1 MTVVRI
7 KQDPGNGLWQLVDEQ
22 DIPLLAR
29 VMNVPAQSDGDIA
42 FFPFRQAAVDTAM
55 GLGYD
60 IDFAASDPAVP
71 LDEPIEVSPQDPS
84 VTGAGDMGS
93 FAEPAFPPPAPD
105 RPLDDP
111 EWVAPFLDAA
121 RTGAVETD
129 GDMLAR
135 LNTDGQEWAR
145 EFCKRFST
153 PLAILDEQ
161 LMLGWFANA
170 IEAGRS
176 AGYEAGMIEAR
187 ALVIEVEGLRTRM
200 AAIRATVGE

>member
-29 VMNVPAQSDGDIA
+29 VMNVPAQGDGDIA

-55 GLGYD
+55 ALGYD

-71 LDEPIEVSPQDPS
+71 MDERIEVSPQDPS
-84 VTGAGDMGS
+84 ATGAGEQNMGS
-93 FAEPAFPPPAPD
+93 FAEPVFPPPAPD

-111 EWVAPFLDAA
+111 EWVAPFLDHA
-121 RTGAVETD
+121 RTGAQETD

-135 LNTDGQEWAR
+135 LGTDGREWAR
-145 EFCKRFST
+145 EFCQRFSNT
-153 PLAILDEQ
+153 AVVFDEQ

-176 AGYEAGMIEAR
+176 AGFHASEAR
-187 ALVIEVEGLRTRM
+187 GLYGKLNE
-200 AAIRATVGE
+200 IRAVLDRTTGE